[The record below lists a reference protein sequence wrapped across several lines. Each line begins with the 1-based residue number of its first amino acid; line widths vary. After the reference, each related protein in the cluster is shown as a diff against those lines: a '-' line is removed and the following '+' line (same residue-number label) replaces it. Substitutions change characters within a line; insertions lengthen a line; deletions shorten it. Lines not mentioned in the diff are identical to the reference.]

1 MFKIDKDK
9 KIKIEYFFSSLPIL
23 WIFTGHLWLSDNSKT
38 LVAITLLF
46 LVSSIFFSN
55 LCTIKN
61 NIKSRKFLW
70 VIFCIA
76 IYGMISKEIH
86 GYSNK
91 EIRVLLSVAL
101 YFSIVNDRFIRLVL
115 ERIHWLLLLS
125 SATTLCYSVYQ
136 TYFLEVDRGLWP
148 LNPIPLTTVSAGAA
162 VCALAYLL
170 KTKLTTEKI
179 VLSATFLL
187 SLSAILV
194 SETRG
199 SLLAL
204 LSGSILI
211 ILMHLKEQKIRF
223 KTVLSAIIVVLS
235 VGFILK
241 DSILSR
247 YYLTMEEIRNISDG
261 NLDTSIGFRFQL
273 WESALHTPISLLGL
287 GDKHIA
293 FREALYNENIIS
305 QSAVYWDHYHNQ
317 FISSLYIHGIIGL
330 IGLLFILITPLILLR
345 NNKNKEV
352 LFSLIPV
359 YFITSLTDIPFN
371 QSISLGFYLAM
382 VLIALASNSKEFAT
396 KIGQQ
401 YDE

>member
-1 MFKIDKDK
+1 MFDKFPVEK
-9 KIKIEYFFSSLPIL
+9 TKLRLEHLFSLLPIFWL
-23 WIFTGHLWLSDNSKT
+23 FTGHLWLKDSSKT
-38 LVAITLLF
+38 LVAITVLF
-46 LVSSIFFSN
+46 LLTSIFFCSLKNIRNN
-55 LCTIKN
+55 L
-61 NIKSRKFLW
+61 KSRKFLW
-70 VIFCIA
+70 IIFGIA
-76 IYGMISKEIH
+76 AYGLISKEIH

-91 EIRVLLSVAL
+91 EIRVLLSVAI
-101 YFSIVNDRFIRLVL
+101 YFSVVSDRFIKFML
-115 ERIHWLLLLS
+115 EKIHWILFLCS
-125 SATTLCYSVYQ
+125 VTTLCYSVYQ

-223 KTVLSAIIVVLS
+223 KTILSAIIVVFS

-287 GDKHIA
+287 GDKHID

-317 FISSLYIHGIIGL
+317 FLNSLYIYGL
-330 IGLLFILITPLILLR
+330 IGLTGLLFMLITPAVLLSK
-345 NNKNKEV
+345 NTNKEAV
-352 LFSLIPV
+352 LSLVLV
-359 YFITSLTDIPFN
+359 YFIASLTDIPFN
-371 QSISLGFYLAM
+371 QSISLGFYLAII
-382 VLIALASNSKEFAT
+382 LIMLSGKYQNNTTTRLGK
-396 KIGQQ
+396 
-401 YDE
+401 